1 MNGEGHGAFADDNPL
16 PRHALEDLARAGVKP
31 RGRPLPTGTRAALL
45 ELRSPDRPAE
55 YRLGLQNFYVL
66 TRYNRSV
73 FYAMAVSDLA
83 DALRASRVRPK
94 PAAS

>member
-1 MNGEGHGAFADDNPL
+1 MRGTAL
-16 PRHALEDLARAGVKP
+16 PAGMRAV
-31 RGRPLPTGTRAALL
+31 LL
-45 ELRSPDRPAE
+45 ELRSPDKPAE

-83 DALRASRVRPK
+83 DTLRDARARQK
-94 PAAS
+94 PGVK